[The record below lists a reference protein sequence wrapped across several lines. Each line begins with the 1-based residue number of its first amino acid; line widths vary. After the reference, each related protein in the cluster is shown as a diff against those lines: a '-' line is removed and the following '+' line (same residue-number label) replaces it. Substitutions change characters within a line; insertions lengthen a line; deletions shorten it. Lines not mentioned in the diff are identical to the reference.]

1 MTDAYNAGRAAGI
14 REAAAVVQ
22 QMQDRK
28 QVVWPKDILSLL
40 DSAPARDDLIKFLKK
55 EIN

>member
-40 DSAPARDDLIKFLKK
+40 DSAPARDDLIKFL
-55 EIN
+55 